1 MRLTLTELPV
11 LGDHLAVAAVALAGV
26 GAIAV
31 YTAALP
37 FTWVLVTLIHI
48 YNRRKESKG
57 RGSTIEIECD
67 ITLQLHFTS
76 RDCSISKPCLWG
88 SSTAQTFLSDGP
100 EPSRCRA
107 EAAAKAS
114 TVR

>member
-1 MRLTLTELPV
+1 MCLTLTELPV
-11 LGDHLAVAAVALAGV
+11 LGDHLAVATVALAGV

-48 YNRRKESKG
+48 YNQRKES
-57 RGSTIEIECD
+57 RGSSVEIECD
-67 ITLQLHFTS
+67 ITSQLHFTS
-76 RDCSISKPCLWG
+76 RDCSLSKPCLWG
-88 SSTAQTFLSDGP
+88 SSTVQTFLSDGP
-100 EPSRCRA
+100 EPSQCRA
-107 EAAAKAS
+107 EAAAKAF